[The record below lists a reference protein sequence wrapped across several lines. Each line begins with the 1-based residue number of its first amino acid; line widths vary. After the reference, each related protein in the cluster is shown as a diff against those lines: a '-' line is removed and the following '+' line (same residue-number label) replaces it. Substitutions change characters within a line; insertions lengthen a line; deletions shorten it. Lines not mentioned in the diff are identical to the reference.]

1 MKARTARPVAAL
13 ILDLVLI
20 VGLGFVFL
28 VSLSGCQMAPRHQ
41 RGGRTAQ
48 TLGFSVTAPATS
60 QPGTSHLPAVQ
71 TLTQPENPEGESLQ
85 ELTETTTTTA
95 PSGEVVTVVKR
106 ARTVIG
112 GSQRLADILKEYAST
127 EYARRIALAL
137 VLGVV
142 AFAVRK
148 EWPSLQWVF
157 GIGAVA
163 VAFFG
168 PLAVLGVAGAAG
180 GLIVAY
186 YIVTARLA
194 AVAAPLP

>member
-1 MKARTARPVAAL
+1 MKAHHARPVAAL
-13 ILDLVLI
+13 LIDLVLI
-20 VGLGFVFL
+20 VGLGLFFL
-28 VSLSGCQMAPRHQ
+28 ACLPGCSAQPRHQ

-48 TLGFSVTAPATS
+48 TLGVTFQDVRAPGVS
-60 QPGTSHLPAVQ
+60 QLPAVQ

-112 GSQRLADILKEYAST
+112 GSQDLADILQEYAAT

-137 VLGVV
+137 ILGVV

-157 GIGAVA
+157 GLGAVA

-180 GLIVAY
+180 GLIAAY
-186 YIVTARLA
+186 YIVSARFPGLP
-194 AVAAPLP
+194 APLP